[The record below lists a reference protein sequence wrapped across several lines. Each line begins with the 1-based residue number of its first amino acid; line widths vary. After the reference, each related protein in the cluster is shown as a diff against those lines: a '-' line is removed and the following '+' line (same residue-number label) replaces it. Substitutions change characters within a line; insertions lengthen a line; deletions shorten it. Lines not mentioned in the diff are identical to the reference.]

1 MKRITYSKFFL
12 TGTLAGLTVRCQFD
26 VPADVCHQRSMELQA
41 VTKNKPGRD
50 LITGAQYWIYNVGSF
65 DVEVAA

>member
-12 TGTLAGLTVRCQFD
+12 TGTLKGLRVRCQFD
-26 VPADVCHQRSMELQA
+26 VPADVCVARELELMA
-41 VTKNKPGRD
+41 VTEFNPGSD
-50 LITGAQYWIYNVGSF
+50 LITGAKYWIYNVGSF